1 MLRSASLLAAIA
13 SLLCA
18 CAASP
23 APRLVKAAELSRIGS
38 LVPGQPLIIQF
49 EPGETIPVH
58 LKILGPL
65 VRTDPTTPPVRVQVL
80 RRFYLRIDEDGLRTS
95 LDGTSFDASPAQP
108 GSFRFGIGATKHE
121 GMRGEVTIRTPTPS
135 R

>member
-1 MLRSASLLAAIA
+1 MLRSAASLSVVA

-23 APRLVKAAELSRIGS
+23 APRRLKASELSQVGS

-49 EPGETIPVH
+49 ERGETIPVH
-58 LKILGPL
+58 LEILGPL

-80 RRFYLRIDEDGLRTS
+80 RRFYLRIDRDGLRTS
-95 LDGTSFDASPAQP
+95 LDGESFDTSPAAP
-108 GSFRFGIGATKHE
+108 GSFRFGIGATRD
-121 GMRGEVTIRTPTPS
+121 GTRGQVTIQTPMPA